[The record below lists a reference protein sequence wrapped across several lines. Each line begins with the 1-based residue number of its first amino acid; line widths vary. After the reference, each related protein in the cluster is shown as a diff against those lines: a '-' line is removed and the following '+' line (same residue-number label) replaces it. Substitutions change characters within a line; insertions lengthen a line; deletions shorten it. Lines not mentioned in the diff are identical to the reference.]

1 MWNFLL
7 AVEPMIKKE
16 KEKGRKEKEKK
27 GKRKEK
33 KEEEKD
39 GSKNVE
45 RSAPVVLD
53 RPSVTCMDCRKQH
66 S

>member
-1 MWNFLL
+1 
-7 AVEPMIKKE
+7 
-16 KEKGRKEKEKK
+16 
-27 GKRKEK
+27 
-33 KEEEKD
+33 
-39 GSKNVE
+39 VE